1 MRRNSFVF
9 GRDFISPGE
18 KPTARLIKINWD
30 AALDVPQKRMGVGA
44 VLRNEAGVVV
54 AAMAKLIPIIVDP
67 TKEKSV
73 AAWQA
78 VQFCCHLRHQRVVLE
93 GDSLLVVLALR
104 QDSSCWSGYGQLIE
118 DVMIRLHSLMYYDVR
133 HVRRRP
139 TKLGIGWPM

>member
-9 GRDFISPGE
+9 GRGFIPPGE

-30 AALDVPQKRMGVGA
+30 AALDVPQKRMGVRV

-73 AAWQA
+73 AA
-78 VQFCCHLRHQRVVLE
+78 
-93 GDSLLVVLALR
+93 
-104 QDSSCWSGYGQLIE
+104 
-118 DVMIRLHSLMYYDVR
+118 
-133 HVRRRP
+133 
-139 TKLGIGWPM
+139 